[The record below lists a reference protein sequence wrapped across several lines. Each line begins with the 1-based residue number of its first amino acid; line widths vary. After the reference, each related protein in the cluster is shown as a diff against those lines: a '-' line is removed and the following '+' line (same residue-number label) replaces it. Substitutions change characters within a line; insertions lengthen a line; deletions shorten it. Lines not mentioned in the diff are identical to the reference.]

1 VDNVRLMDEMRK
13 RMTAENGPPN
23 VPPLTTGPAVPPTRS
38 ERVEAAMRAIEE
50 SEGEREALRRELD
63 EARTNRRGVQAE
75 VDALM
80 LANSRLIT
88 EIEACRDERL
98 EALRRLAG
106 FEAVFEAALT
116 VLQKYRPATLSDDGA
131 IGADDLD

>member
-1 VDNVRLMDEMRK
+1 MDNVRLMDEMRK
-13 RMTAENGPPN
+13 RMGDPAGQQAIASPPAES
-23 VPPLTTGPAVPPTRS
+23 PTRS

-50 SEGEREALRRELD
+50 SEGERESLKRELD
-63 EARTNRRGVQAE
+63 EERTNRRGIQAE

-88 EIEACRDERL
+88 EIEACRNERL
-98 EALRRLAG
+98 DALRRLAG

-116 VLQKYRPATLSDDGA
+116 VLQKHRPVTLSGDGA
-131 IGADDLD
+131 NLSDAD